1 MSNTLAAS
9 PESARRNQASAATT
23 LRTAGQC
30 RSSIAG
36 SLTHLTAPDHQ
47 Q

>member
-9 PESARRNQASAATT
+9 PESARRNQTSAATT
-23 LRTAGQC
+23 LRTVEQC
-30 RSSIAG
+30 RSSMAG
-36 SLTHLTAPDHQ
+36 SLAHLAAPVHQ